1 MKTMGVTLQQ
11 ANSVA
16 AGLFPFDLNSASRDP
31 LNSLASPG
39 RRIEGVREI
48 LCLMYDLAIAGFHNA
63 DGVCWPPLV
72 GDRVFGYPEITFSEN
87 SLDVQT
93 HRFAGMMIPQGL

>member
-48 LCLMYDLAIAGFHNA
+48 LCLVHDLTFAELHDAHCE
-63 DGVCWPPLV
+63 CWPPLV
-72 GDRVFGYPEITFSEN
+72 GNCVFRDPEITFSEN